1 MKDEVHSTQE
11 HREEMKIDPSKN
23 DPETNAINACMRLC
37 SLSLVVRKSMSPL
50 DTLMKIC
57 GLTYGSSCPLHLT
70 FDTKHKIQRV
80 YTAIIAIS
88 MILLTLRFLP
98 LLLMKG
104 IKSPTYIQIEYF
116 VWHVKCTVQAL
127 YSIYICFRYGRKISR
142 LQSLISAYD
151 AHLYSYKSSYDR
163 NAKRSYQRSC
173 KFIFAGL
180 FLTLFINM
188 VVTGLSFFSPSLKS
202 HKLFGP
208 IFEPIEN
215 PSIPLKIFAF
225 VVHFYF
231 TVSWLLPVN
240 LYCFLC
246 LSLCLI
252 FDQFAASLEKL
263 ECNKISIRIDYVRM
277 EYRKLERLANQTD
290 DVVGFMALCVYLLD
304 VILFCFHMYHLVFY
318 SNTTFER
325 FVPGFWSFMSVCNL
339 FLMSMSAARLVDKV
353 GKIFNEILNETV
365 LSKVTQ
371 FGRI

>member
-1 MKDEVHSTQE
+1 MKGKVNSTPDDK
-11 HREEMKIDPSKN
+11 EEMKVDPSKN
-23 DPETNAINACMRLC
+23 DPEDKAMTASMRLC
-37 SLSLVVRKSMSPL
+37 SLSLVVRRSMSPL

-70 FDTKHKIQRV
+70 IDTRHKIQRV
-80 YTAIIAIS
+80 YTVIIAVS

-98 LLLMKG
+98 LLVMKET
-104 IKSPTYIQIEYF
+104 KHPTYIEIEF
-116 VWHVKCTVQAL
+116 FAWHIKCTVQAL
-127 YSIYICFRYGRKISR
+127 YSIYICCRYGRKISR
-142 LQSLISAYD
+142 LQCLISAYD
-151 AHLYSYKSSYDR
+151 AQLYSYKSSYDR
-163 NAKRSYQRSC
+163 DAKRRYQRTS
-173 KFIFAGL
+173 KVIFAGL

-188 VVTGLSFFSPSLKS
+188 IVTGLSFFTPSLKS
-202 HKLFGP
+202 HKLYGP

-225 VVHFYF
+225 ICHFYF

-263 ECNKISIRIDYVRM
+263 ECNKISKRIDYVRT
-277 EYRKLERLANQTD
+277 EYRKLEKLAGQTD
-290 DVVGFMALCVYLLD
+290 DVIGFMALCVYLLD
-304 VILFCFHMYHLVFY
+304 VILFCFHMFHLVFY

-339 FLMSMSAARLVDKV
+339 FLMSMSAAKLVEKV
-353 GKIFNEILNETV
+353 GSLPNDNFEGFHG
-365 LSKVTQ
+365 SK
-371 FGRI
+371 